1 MRSVFFGGV
10 FMSVFLSA
18 VINYVFRAVPA
29 HLMAYYPFRGRLRV
43 PSWMA
48 ALLVGLLQ
56 LGQALFYGYDIWRG
70 GSGLAVS
77 HGFSPV
83 YMAIYFYAVRDDRF
97 KALFL
102 YLLVTDYTIIF
113 RGLTVFLEARFF
125 YRSDMTFDSWTSVA
139 FSLAVLAVTAPFMF
153 RFSVTPRKRCS
164 TPTPLCSGRRRGSSR
179 CSIQLS

>member
-1 MRSVFFGGV
+1 MRSVFFGGE

-18 VINYVFRAVPA
+18 VINYLFRAVPA

-56 LGQALFYGYDIWRG
+56 
-70 GSGLAVS
+70 
-77 HGFSPV
+77 
-83 YMAIYFYAVRDDRF
+83 IYFYAVRDDRF

>member
-1 MRSVFFGGV
+1 
-10 FMSVFLSA
+10 MSVFLSA
-18 VINYVFRAVPA
+18 VINYLLRSVPA

-43 PSWMA
+43 PLWTA
-48 ALLVGLLQ
+48 ALFVGLLQ
-56 LGQALFYGYDIWRG
+56 LGQALFYGYDIRQG
-70 GSGLAVS
+70 GSGLEVS
-77 HGFSPV
+77 YGFSPV